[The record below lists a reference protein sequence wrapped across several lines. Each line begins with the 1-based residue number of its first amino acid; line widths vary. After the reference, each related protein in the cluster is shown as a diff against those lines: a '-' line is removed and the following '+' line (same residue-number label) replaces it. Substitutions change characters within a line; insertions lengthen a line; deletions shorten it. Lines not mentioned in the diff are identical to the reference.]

1 VVALTRIEAWI
12 LSPPHLPNAP
22 KKPSTGKFDKRV
34 SSFGTLLEI
43 ARDGGGA
50 LTLLLLFKTSP
61 GINVR
66 NLAATEISLREA
78 VTAFGLLY
86 MGGFPFFGGCGS

>member
-1 VVALTRIEAWI
+1 
-12 LSPPHLPNAP
+12 
-22 KKPSTGKFDKRV
+22 V

-61 GINVR
+61 GTNVR

-86 MGGFPFFGGCGS
+86 MGGFLFFGGVEVEDISEMKGFEMTLRLGKIPRSNVQWQLMV